1 MIDLRSDTVTR
12 PTPGMR
18 EAIARA
24 EVGDDV
30 FGEDPTVLRLEERVA
45 SMLDKEAGL
54 FMPSG
59 TMSNQVAVKTHT
71 QPGDEVI
78 LNRESHIFTYECG
91 TAAVFSGVQLYP
103 LDGKHGF
110 FTGADV
116 ERAVR
121 PDNLHH
127 PVTRLICLENTHN
140 RAGGT
145 VWPEDWINEIRSAAD
160 RHGLAM
166 HLDGARLWNA
176 SAASGVP
183 VSRTAS
189 RFESVSVCFS
199 KGLGA
204 PAGSLLAGNADFI
217 ARARRNRK
225 RMGGG
230 MRQAGVLAAAALYAL
245 DHHLDRLADD
255 HAAAARFARALAALP
270 DLSIDPETVRTN
282 MVLIRVLKMQ
292 AAEAVHLLAARG
304 VGVIA
309 TGPDTLRAVFH
320 LDVSKSQADEAIGVF
335 RDVFR

>member
-18 EAIARA
+18 EAMGRA

-30 FGEDPTVLRLEERVA
+30 FGEDPTVNRLEERVA
-45 SMLDKEAGL
+45 AMLGLEAGL

-59 TMSNQVAVKTHT
+59 SMSNQVAVKTHT

-78 LNRESHIFTYECG
+78 LNRDSHIFTYECG
-91 TAAVFSGVQLYP
+91 TAAVFSGVQLFP

-110 FTGADV
+110 FTAADV
-116 ERAVR
+116 EQSVR
-121 PDNLHH
+121 PDNPHH
-127 PVTRLICLENTHN
+127 PVTRLICIENTHN

-145 VWPEDWINEIRSAAD
+145 VWPEEWIGEIRAVAD
-160 RHGLAM
+160 RYGLSM

-189 RFESVSVCFS
+189 RFDSVSVCFS

-204 PAGSLLAGNADFI
+204 PVGSLLAGKREFI
-217 ARARRNRK
+217 SRARRNRK

-230 MRQAGVLAAAALYAL
+230 MRQAGVLAAAALYSI
-245 DHHLDRLADD
+245 DHHLARLKED
-255 HAAAARFARALAALP
+255 HAAADRFSRAFADLP
-270 DLSIDPETVRTN
+270 GLSIDPETVQTN
-282 MVLIRVLKMQ
+282 MVLIRVMKMT
-292 AAEAVHLLAARG
+292 AAEAVRRLGEKG
-304 VGVIA
+304 VQVIA
-309 TGPDTLRAVFH
+309 MGPDRLRVVFH
-320 LDVSKSQADEAIGVF
+320 LDVSKSQTDEAIGVF
-335 RDVFR
+335 RDILQ

>member
-18 EAIARA
+18 EAMGRA

-30 FGEDPTVLRLEERVA
+30 FGEDPTVIRLEERCA
-45 SMLDKEAGL
+45 AMLGQEAGL

-91 TAAVFSGVQLYP
+91 TAAVFSGVQLHP

-110 FTGADV
+110 FSGADV
-116 ERAVR
+116 ENAVR
-121 PDNLHH
+121 PDNIHH

-145 VWPEDWINEIRSAAD
+145 VWPEDLIAGIRGAAD

-176 SAASGVP
+176 CAARGASV
-183 VSRTAS
+183 TAS
-189 RFESVSVCFS
+189 ASPFDSVSVCFS

-204 PAGSLLAGNADFI
+204 PVGSLLAGSRNFI
-217 ARARRNRK
+217 DRARRNRK

-230 MRQAGVLAAAALYAL
+230 MRQAGILAAAALYAL
-245 DHHLDRLADD
+245 DHHLGRLTDD
-255 HAAAARFARALAALP
+255 HEAAKRFALALSGLP
-270 DLSIDPETVRTN
+270 GLSIDMDSVQTN
-282 MVLIRVLKMQ
+282 MVIFRVTGMR
-292 AAEAVHLLAARG
+292 ADEAVRRLSAKG
-304 VGVIA
+304 VALIA
-309 TGPDTLRAVFH
+309 VGPDRLRAVFH
-320 LDVSKSQADEAIGVF
+320 LDISKSQVEEAVGVF
-335 RDVFR
+335 GDLFR